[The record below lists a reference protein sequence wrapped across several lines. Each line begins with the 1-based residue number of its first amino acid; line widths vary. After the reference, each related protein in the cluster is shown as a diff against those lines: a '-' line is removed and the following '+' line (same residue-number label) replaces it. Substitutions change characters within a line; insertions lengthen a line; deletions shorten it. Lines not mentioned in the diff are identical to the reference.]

1 MRVHSNQNS
10 LRQWRI
16 DRQLSLEELSKQ
28 IDLSLW
34 QLHRLETGKLKR
46 IDLRDALKIE
56 EVTKGA
62 VPPRALLG

>member
-1 MRVHSNQNS
+1 MRVHSNQIS

-16 DRQLSLEELSKQ
+16 DRQLSLEEFSKQ

-46 IDLRDALKIE
+46 IDLRDALRIE
-56 EVTKGA
+56 EVTKGEI
-62 VPPRALLG
+62 PPRALLG